1 MEKKTWTLP
10 VETVFNGDTM
20 EDDYVLTFPEDLLE
34 QAGWKAGDVLNWI
47 DNGNGSFTLK
57 KVGDSIDENSEESIK
72 NFSLGDK

>member
-1 MEKKTWTLP
+1 
-10 VETVFNGDTM
+10 M

-47 DNGNGSFTLK
+47 DNGNESFTLK
-57 KVGDSIDENSEESIK
+57 KIGDSIENPEESIK